1 MISASE
7 FRPRRGDE
15 EAETLE
21 ACRQCDL
28 LVIEDLQYL
37 PRGALEAFVQ
47 LCDERLARQMPMVFT
62 SLLAPGRLTRFPARL
77 TSRLAAGLVVDLEPF
92 GPASRLAFLED
103 RASRRHLAVSHD
115 VLAWLAAHVTGS
127 GRELQGAV
135 ERLEA
140 LSKLHKRLPDVSAV
154 AAHFRTEADSNMP
167 TVKRIVERVS
177 GYFQVEPRQLQSR
190 RRYRKALL
198 PRQVGM
204 YLARQLTPLSL
215 QEIGS
220 YFGGRDHSTVLH
232 ACRKVERAL
241 NHDFVL
247 SGAVQQLHA
256 DLA

>member
-1 MISASE
+1 MISASD
-7 FRPRRGDE
+7 FRPTRGDE
-15 EAETLE
+15 ETETLE
-21 ACRQCDL
+21 ACRRCDL

-37 PRGALEAFVQ
+37 PRGAAETFVQ
-47 LCDERLARQMPMVFT
+47 LCDDRLARQMPTVFT

-77 TSRLAAGLVVDLEPF
+77 TSRLAAGLVVGLEPL
-92 GPASRLAFLED
+92 GPASRLALLED

-115 VLAWLAAHVTGS
+115 VLAWLATHVIGG
-127 GRELQGAV
+127 GRELQGAM

-140 LSKLHKRLPDVSAV
+140 LSKLHKRLPDVTVV
-154 AAHFRTEADSNMP
+154 AAHFRAEADSSAP
-167 TVKRIVERVS
+167 TVTRIVERVS

-190 RRYRKALL
+190 RRYRNALL

-241 NHDFVL
+241 SHDFVL
-247 SGAVQQLHA
+247 SGVVRQLHA